1 MHLTLVF
8 LAVIVI
14 LQGVVGAPTPTN
26 LSTLVT
32 RSADRSKAA
41 NDGRDGGDGGDDGGD
56 DKGGG
61 SDGDPLCRTDPS
73 CA

>member
-14 LQGVVGAPTPTN
+14 LQGVVGAPGPTN

-32 RSADRSKAA
+32 RSANGSKAA
-41 NDGRDGGDGGDDGGD
+41 YDGGNDDDGGD

-61 SDGDPLCRTDPS
+61 SEGDPLCKKDPS
-73 CA
+73 CAL